1 MAREWTAS
9 LAAML
14 TATAFAVPVGAQT
27 QALEANP
34 EVFAILKKRADRIRS
49 LGNTPIPRQDQYRE
63 LPDAISLKNKM
74 LGDGIVDTAE
84 KALLRAIVSSE
95 PTLAV
100 RSGGQTLEVM
110 NLRYASAR
118 SVLLSL
124 FSDFDCATSYW
135 LHGAFNAAEHQGA
148 LQRANF
154 ALDKHLQ
161 ADSSQSRAAVE
172 QQLMTEGQARGQR
185 IQQGH
190 ESADGLRANLTAC
203 ESKYGFARAGAQQLK
218 SNPAKRSGTP

>member
-74 LGDGIVDTAE
+74 LDDGIVDTAE
-84 KALLRAIVSSE
+84 RALLRAIVSSE

-124 FSDFDCATSYW
+124 FSDFDCAISYW
-135 LHGAFNAAEHQGA
+135 LHGAFNAAEQQSA
-148 LQRANF
+148 LQRADF

-161 ADSSQSRAAVE
+161 TDSSQPRAVVE
-172 QQLMTEGQARGQR
+172 QQLMAEGQTRGQR
-185 IQQGH
+185 IQQGL
-190 ESADGLRANLTAC
+190 ESADGLRADLAAC
-203 ESKYGFARAGAQQLK
+203 ELKYAFARAGAQQMK